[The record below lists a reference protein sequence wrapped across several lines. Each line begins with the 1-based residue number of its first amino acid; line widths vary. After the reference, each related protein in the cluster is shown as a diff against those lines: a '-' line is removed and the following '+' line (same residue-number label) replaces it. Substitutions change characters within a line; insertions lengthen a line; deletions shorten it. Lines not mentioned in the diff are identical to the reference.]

1 MLIQPKEI
9 TLKSEVRG
17 EEKTYRI
24 GYYPATEG
32 IRLLGLFSEVV
43 DVAARNKSKKT
54 SGLFGDNL
62 QSLAMEVCKYV
73 EVQLDNGNY
82 QELNTKQMIDAHVL
96 DYEMLLQLVRQ
107 VHDYNS
113 VFFFDYEAIA
123 QIPRDNGSSKS
134 ASYKNVDG
142 IIGVILSEGKAT
154 LKELREDYNIQDAMI
169 MYESIMVPKINQYWA
184 QKDAERKAKR
194 GRR

>member
-1 MLIQPKEI
+1 MKWW
-9 TLKSEVRG
+9 TLPHVTK
-17 EEKTYRI
+17 
-24 GYYPATEG
+24 A
-32 IRLLGLFSEVV
+32 
-43 DVAARNKSKKT
+43 KKT

-123 QIPRDNGSSKS
+123 KIPRDNGSSKS